1 MTKYTPE
8 VIEYLKKNSD
18 TPLKKQLKELEELFG
33 LEITYSALSCI
44 RQKIGVKSSLIFYD
58 TGILDWIK
66 KNADL
71 KIDKQIELIKKQ
83 FGVNVSKKQIVYA
96 RLHYGIKSSVHFKSI
111 FTKEI
116 IDFIKKHKNDYDNKT
131 MAQKINEKFN
141 TSYTYVQI
149 RLYRKKN
156 NLEYR
161 LFCKEALEYMRTHN
175 QDSYEQLQI
184 NVNSI
189 FGKNYSLQQIKS
201 ACYWYKLREYQKRR
215 ERESF
220 SKPDF
225 SERLRKSKASRI
237 EIKINGKWIAKSKY
251 VYETSTGKK
260 VQDDEVVVFL
270 DGNFNNFDLDN
281 LLCVKRK
288 ELGVVNGHLNGTCQ
302 NNGELTKLKYDVA
315 KLKLQICEKQRYL
328 KEKAVKNEQ

>member
-18 TPLKKQLKELEELFG
+18 TPLKKQLKELEEKFG
-33 LEITYSALSCI
+33 LEITYYALSSI
-44 RQKIGVKSSLIFYD
+44 RQKIGVKRSLIFYD
-58 TGILDWIK
+58 TEILDWIK

-71 KIDKQIELIKKQ
+71 KIAKQVELIKNQ
-83 FGVNVSKKQIVYA
+83 FGVNVSKKQIVSA
-96 RLHYGIKSSVHFKSI
+96 RMNYKIKSSVHFNSI

-131 MAQKINEKFN
+131 MAQKINEKFK

-149 RLYRKKN
+149 RLFRSKN

-161 LFCKEALEYMRTHN
+161 LFCKEALEYMRNHN
-175 QDSYEQLQI
+175 QDSYEQLKDD
-184 NVNSI
+184 VNSI
-189 FGKNYSLQQIKS
+189 FNKNYSLQQIKS
-201 ACYWYKLREYQKRR
+201 ACYWYKLREYHKKR

-220 SKPDF
+220 TKPDF
-225 SERLRKSKASRI
+225 SERLRKSKAARI

-270 DGNFNNFDLDN
+270 DGNINNFDLNN
-281 LLCVKRK
+281 LLCVKKR
-288 ELGVVNGHLNGTCQ
+288 LLAIVNSHFSGTCK
-302 NNGELTKLKYDVA
+302 NNAELTKFKYDIA
-315 KLKLQICEKQRYL
+315 KLKTLVCQ
-328 KEKAVKNEQ
+328 KEKELNERR